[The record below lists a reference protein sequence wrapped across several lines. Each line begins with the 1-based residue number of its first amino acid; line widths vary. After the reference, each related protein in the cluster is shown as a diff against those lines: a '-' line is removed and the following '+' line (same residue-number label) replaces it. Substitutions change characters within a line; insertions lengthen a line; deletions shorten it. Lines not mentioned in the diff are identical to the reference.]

1 MDFLRSTIRLAS
13 LTLIGVLFAISWAV
27 AANVC
32 DPTTGTRCVTIDTNL
47 NARTNYGTSTR
58 TTYTA
63 SLSALTAATAH
74 TMSIESSAGT
84 GFKLVQWC
92 VSLSN
97 ATAASSVAVTMNRR
111 STASTGGTLV
121 TAEATGAQSVA
132 KMDPT
137 AGSYGG
143 IVRLDGTL
151 GTIGATLDQQQI
163 QVGIIATGAGTE
175 RPFCKIYGS
184 QGEQMPT
191 VAAGVASGLTI
202 SVPTL
207 GAGSL
212 ATSISATIIAE

>member
-1 MDFLRSTIRLAS
+1 MGCSKLIIRLAS
-13 LTLIGVLFAISWAV
+13 ILVLLWAFPAI

-32 DPTTGTRCVTIDTNL
+32 DPTTGTRCITVDTN
-47 NARTNYGTSTR
+47 NNGRVNYGVSTR
-58 TTYTA
+58 VTYVA
-63 SLSALTAATAH
+63 SLSGLTAATAH

-84 GFKLVQWC
+84 GFKLVTWC

-97 ATAASSVAVTMNRR
+97 ATAASSVAVTLNRR
-111 STASTGGTLV
+111 STASSVGTLV
-121 TAEATGAQSVA
+121 TAEATGANSVS
-132 KMDPT
+132 KMDPVS
-137 AGSYGG
+137 GSFGG

-163 QVGIIATGAGTE
+163 QIGIIATGAGTE
-175 RPFCKIYGS
+175 RPFCKTYGT

-191 VAAGVASGLTI
+191 IAAGVANGLTI